1 MSDPSFLVSTPTFTD
16 PSLSPDGRQLRQVLF
31 PAPNLAGARPID
43 WATEA
48 PVYREHMLA
57 TLAARGLTVT
67 GPGDG
72 NDVLALRTPA
82 DWLAAGLAGG
92 TPFAAAHTVR
102 QTGPLRAATL
112 DPHIENLLWCGA
124 NVQPG
129 VGVPMAL
136 ISGRLAA
143 ARVR

>member
-1 MSDPSFLVSTPTFTD
+1 VVDS
-16 PSLSPDGRQLRQVLF
+16 
-31 PAPNLAGARPID
+31 LAGARPID
-43 WATEA
+43 WARHG
-48 PVYREHMLA
+48 PPYRAHILA
-57 TLAARGLTVT
+57 TLQARGFGATSQSA
-67 GPGDG
+67 DAE
-72 NDVLALRTPA
+72 VLQIRTPA

-92 TPFAAAHTVR
+92 TPFAAAHVFG

-112 DPHIENLLWCGA
+112 DSHIENLLWCGA

-143 ARVR
+143 SRLP